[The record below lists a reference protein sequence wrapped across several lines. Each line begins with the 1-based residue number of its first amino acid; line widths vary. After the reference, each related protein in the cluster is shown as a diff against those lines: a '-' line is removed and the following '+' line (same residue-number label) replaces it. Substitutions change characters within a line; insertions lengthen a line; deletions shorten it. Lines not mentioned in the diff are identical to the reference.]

1 MNTTTRR
8 AAAFASAFA
17 VAALALLPLPAA
29 AVNKCTG
36 PDGKVAFQD
45 APCSGKGETL
55 TVRPASGAAPAA
67 TRTAAGA
74 SDTPAAPTTEAQRIN
89 AQIAASQKA
98 RRVQEL
104 ELRSVPGAQADVDRL
119 RQQCDGEMQAL
130 RRQKSNA
137 NNNLAGATWEGA
149 ISGEMTAVATR
160 CDTRT
165 RELRDDAQR
174 LLAECRQLGGCK

>member
-1 MNTTTRR
+1 MQN
-8 AAAFASAFA
+8 AALATILA
-17 VAALALLPLPAA
+17 VAALALQPLPAA
-29 AVNKCTG
+29 AINKCTG
-36 PDGKVAFQD
+36 PDGKTTFQD
-45 APCSGKGETL
+45 APCTGKGETL
-55 TVRPASGAAPAA
+55 NVRPASGAAPAA
-67 TRTAAGA
+67 TRRAEGA
-74 SDTPAAPTTEAQRIN
+74 SDTPDVPTTEAQRIN

-119 RQQCDGEMQAL
+119 RQQCDGEIQAL

-160 CDTRT
+160 CDTRA
-165 RELRDDAQR
+165 RDLRADADR
-174 LLAECRQLGGCK
+174 LLVECRQLGGCK